1 MIHGCGGKIFVHKK
15 MEVSFMSA
23 NAWKK
28 TKVPGSSSRACGSQ
42 ICMLIQVIWQ
52 VKKSNRPCVSNCEL
66 PLHDANRSN
75 IVRFLSSKDCLV
87 GCPAKIVGWSFS
99 LYAGNTCGKKF
110 SGQK

>member
-15 MEVSFMSA
+15 MEVSLMSA

-52 VKKSNRPCVSNCEL
+52 VKKSNCPCVYNFEL
-66 PLHDANRSN
+66 PWHDANRSN
-75 IVRFLSSKDCLV
+75 IVKFLSSKDLS
-87 GCPAKIVGWSFS
+87 GWSS
-99 LYAGNTCGKKF
+99 SKNCRLVVQLVCWQYL
-110 SGQK
+110 GQNL